1 MARRTLPVAT
11 ALLASATLLLTACGG
26 GGDDSSDKI
35 EGAGQGD
42 SAPSPSKSGSKAP
55 DVDRPEIK
63 LPKSFELPFEQWTS
77 SEPDKQAV
85 LDDGKEHLRAGYA
98 AIIAKDPDA
107 KALAFYDTT
116 AGLSQDQR
124 WIKSYSDKDL
134 TVIGKLPVFDPKVT
148 LLGEKKMKASLTYC
162 TDESKAYS
170 KERKSGKT
178 EGNPAGTAPEV
189 FYTVTMHKNAQGVWQ
204 TVSTHSKRGGCSR

>member
-1 MARRTLPVAT
+1 MPIVT
-11 ALLASATLLLTACGG
+11 ALVTGAALLLTACGG
-26 GGDDSSDKI
+26 SGSDESPDKI

-42 SAPSPSKSGSKAP
+42 STPAPSKSGAKTP
-55 DVDRPEIK
+55 DADRPKIT
-63 LPKSFELPFEQWTS
+63 LPKSFNLPFEGWTS
-77 SEPDKQAV
+77 SDPAKQAV

-107 KALAFYDTT
+107 ESLAFYDTT

-124 WIKSYSDKDL
+124 WIKTYTDKDL
-134 TVIGKLPVFDPKVT
+134 TVFGKLPVFDPEVT
-148 LLGEKKMKASLTYC
+148 LAGEKKSKATLTYC

-189 FYTVTMHKNAQGVWQ
+189 FYTLTLAKNAEGVWQ
-204 TVSTHSKRGGCSR
+204 TVSTYSKRGGCSR

>member
-1 MARRTLPVAT
+1 MPIVAT
-11 ALLASATLLLTACGG
+11 LVASATLLLTACGG
-26 GGDDSSDKI
+26 GGSDDSSDKI
-35 EGAGQGD
+35 EGAGQG
-42 SAPSPSKSGSKAP
+42 SSKPSPSKTESKSPA
-55 DVDRPEIK
+55 VDRPEIK
-63 LPKSFELPFEQWTS
+63 LPKSFDLPFEEWTS

-98 AIIAKDPDA
+98 AIIAKDLDA
-107 KALAFYDTT
+107 ESLAFYDTT
-116 AGLSQDQR
+116 AGLSQDQQ
-124 WIKSYSDKDL
+124 WIKTYTGKDL

-148 LLGEKKMKASLTYC
+148 FLGEKKAKASLTYC

-189 FYTVTMHKNAQGVWQ
+189 FYTLTLHKNAQGVWQ
-204 TVSTHSKRGGCSR
+204 TVSTQSKRGGCSR